1 MKERALRNV
10 LEIMMFP
17 KINQRNKE
25 QSVYR
30 LYIKIWKFRLAYRKI
45 R

>member
-10 LEIMMFP
+10 LEIMVP

-30 LYIKIWKFRLAYRKI
+30 LYIKIWKFGLVCRKI
-45 R
+45 K